1 VTGELPVAVAAI
13 VTCFATRPEVA
24 AIALG
29 GSRTS
34 SHIDAASDYD
44 LYVYLDGEIPLDV
57 RRELAARFDS
67 DAEIGNAWFGP
78 GDEWADQSSAV
89 SIDLMYWERAGFER
103 QLCDVIEGYHPSIGY
118 STAFWHTVRHSIPIF
133 DRDGWFAGLLTLA
146 ATPYPEPLRRAIV
159 AFNHPLLRA
168 TTSSYRHQIELAIA
182 RDDPVSVQHRLTAL
196 LASVFDIVFAVNQT
210 LHPGEKR
217 LLEHIEGL
225 EHGAHLGPRIR
236 ALIRASTDP
245 VRGDLLPA
253 IEALRDDL
261 DATIRD
267 AGLANVIDTPG
278 TRHSPDPGV

>member
-1 VTGELPVAVAAI
+1 MTGERPAVIGAI
-13 VTCFATRPEVA
+13 VGCFSPRPEVA

-29 GSRTS
+29 GSRAS
-34 SHIDAASDYD
+34 NLVDAASDYD
-44 LYVYLDGEIPLDV
+44 LYVYLDGELPLDA
-57 RRELAARFDS
+57 RRELAARFDPQP
-67 DAEIGNAWFGP
+67 EIGNAWFGP
-78 GDEWADQSSAV
+78 GDEWADRAAGV
-89 SIDLMYWERAGFER
+89 SIDLMYWDRAGFER
-103 QLCDVIEGYHPSIGY
+103 QLRDVIERHRPSLGY
-118 STAFWHTVRHSIPIF
+118 STAFWRTVRHSTALA
-133 DRDGWFAGLLTLA
+133 DRNGWFTRLQDLA

-236 ALIRASTDP
+236 ALIRASADP
-245 VRGDLLPA
+245 VQGDLLPA
-253 IEALRDDL
+253 IEALCDDL
-261 DATIRD
+261 DATIRK
-267 AGLANVIDTPG
+267 AGLADVIDG
-278 TRHSPDPGV
+278 R